1 MANARD
7 FGSGQTEVFA
17 RTLVWKREIGEYGN
31 MREKIGRMRSNDPYL
46 HRLMLD
52 ASNKAHELAVR
63 IAKLELDAQNCAT
76 CLHAQWVTEDW
87 GWCEVAETTD
97 RGHALESLARARTQE
112 GKPASLH
119 IERHYGCVQWEG
131 EA

>member
-1 MANARD
+1 MVRATD
-7 FGSGQTEVFA
+7 FGKGQTNVWA
-17 RTLVWKREIGEYGN
+17 KTLMWQRDIFEC
-31 MREKIGRMRSNDPYL
+31 GRMCEKDRSA
-46 HRLMLD
+46 R
-52 ASNKAHELAVR
+52 AHELAVR

-131 EA
+131 KA